1 MKNEKLELI
10 FSKGILPNRIKF
22 RIKNVLDEDP
32 AYAADELVEL
42 SEEILLQLSAIGMS
56 IYLNQSN
63 QKDVFN
69 DFIID
74 LFTTKSH
81 SYNAGP
87 LFKWTAHMIKDLKG
101 KEVGLIKPFFWS
113 MNEQKQPVLNPDLVR
128 LSELRNAVMHG
139 FFILPASR
147 NHQEADHIGSILEQ
161 IIEIDLFSLNNEASY
176 HFLSKEDD
184 IVFFNDDWAIGED
197 QWMLF
202 DKSHAFGELTQD
214 IQYELSEKYEQDQLK
229 LVKANSNNDKVIE
242 ALDTFINSN
251 DKGSMS
257 IWARPNYNLLSEYA
271 NVINH
276 LDDSKYLKVFYSL
289 DSHGINVTDDFL
301 LKRLVKRIAD
311 ETKSDSYS
319 KDSKKAFKKLS
330 KLCSK
335 KIVVILNNIHISL
348 FNSNHLLNLKDLF
361 YENNILLIAFGNHYP
376 FMDKFFNNS
385 YSLISDSYLPKDK
398 QWEESFENYLR
409 FKGPNNDILDYRE
422 AYQDLHKI
430 SSMLLKEIESE
441 KTVFA
446 RRFAEKYKLPMEYV
460 HEAFSIL
467 HPFLKAD
474 RAPFEVDEIDHLYDF
489 PKEVTESSR
498 VFFSIGRR
506 DAKLEYQHKV
516 LKL

>member
-1 MKNEKLELI
+1 MKNPILEKYLDSDKLPDLI
-10 FSKGILPNRIKF
+10 KVRIKD
-22 RIKNVLDEDP
+22 VLSEDE
-32 AYAADELVEL
+32 AYAADELVSL
-42 SEEILLQLSAIGMS
+42 SEEILLQIAAIG
-56 IYLNQSN
+56 IATYLSQPK
-63 QKDVFN
+63 QKQVFN
-69 DFIID
+69 DFILE
-74 LFTTKSH
+74 LFTSKSH
-81 SYNAGP
+81 AYNAGP
-87 LFKWTAHMIKDLKG
+87 LYRWAANMVKELDGDLSKKIHSLFW
-101 KEVGLIKPFFWS
+101 KENS
-113 MNEQKQPVLNPDLVR
+113 LNDDVNK
-128 LSELRNAVMHG
+128 LSKLRNAVMHG

-147 NHQEADHIGSILEQ
+147 NHQEAAHIGSILEQ

-184 IVFFNDDWAIGED
+184 IVFFNDDWAISED

-229 LVKANSNNDKVIE
+229 LVQANSNNDKVIE
-242 ALDTFINSN
+242 TLDTFINSN

-319 KDSKKAFKKLS
+319 KDPKKAFKKLTKS
-330 KLCSK
+330 CNKQ
-335 KIVVILNNIHISL
+335 IVVILNNIHISL

-385 YSLISDSYLPKDK
+385 YSLISDSYLPKVN
-398 QWEESFENYLR
+398 QWEESFINYLR
-409 FKGPNNDILDYRE
+409 FKGPNKDILDDRE
-422 AYQDLHKI
+422 AYQYLHKI
-430 SSMLLKEIESE
+430 SSMLVKEIENE

-446 RRFAEKYKLPMEYV
+446 RRFAEKYKFPMEYV

-474 RAPFEVDEIDHLYDF
+474 RAPFELDEIDPLYDF

-516 LKL
+516 LEL